1 MMPIITGFARRENPD
16 HTIDSICKLCFRT
29 IAKSKNAFDL
39 IRAEEEHCCSSGMDT
54 SPDEEES
61 LRGTF

>member
-1 MMPIITGFARRENPD
+1 MMPTVTDFARRENFD

-29 IAKSKNAFDL
+29 IAKSKNPSDL
-39 IRAEEEHCCSSGMDT
+39 LRAEEEHCCSSGMDT
-54 SPDEEES
+54 SLDEEES